1 MFFEIGAGIT
11 NKNMKKHN
19 ETNTILDLRRAFI
32 AARDQHQRVLTYSSD
47 MEDKIKADEAVS
59 RLTSAI
65 KALNKIELGDIVPSY
80 KEVVA

>member
-1 MFFEIGAGIT
+1 VFFEIGAGIT